1 MRFWSGLVE
10 CGVFVMLVVLELAL
24 ANCEFLLLTAP
35 NQKQSSKVHRV
46 YKGATKSIRLI
57 D

>member
-24 ANCEFLLLTAP
+24 ANCEFLFLDFNDNCDILLLL
-35 NQKQSSKVHRV
+35 SSNW
-46 YKGATKSIRLI
+46 YI
-57 D
+57 DSLDC